1 MACKRSGVQIPSAP
15 HSIMK
20 EFLFE
25 TKELL
30 LSQVTIAVLAII
42 QIRIVAKSLG
52 PESYGVIGVYLGIIG
67 LCFRF
72 LSSRNSDLVLINYK
86 SYDRNFLRSSMIF
99 ELCMGLFSVIISLS
113 LLLITANYG
122 LLDIKSIP
130 NYLLLFICS
139 RVFLNL
145 LEVFKGTYTYK
156 GDMKTYSVV
165 ESSASILRFALV
177 VFFILQN
184 PTIENFFVAL
194 SLHSFLTGLIV
205 FFVLI
210 FSNQNKDKKVG
221 FKEYIKISKNNF
233 FKIRTDQAVGL
244 IPAQLDVVILGLLTD
259 FYSAGIYRVAR
270 KLVEPVNYIVVAFS
284 PWMLNKIN
292 KDDKYNFRKLI
303 FNILIPISIGIIL
316 LYIIFGEDMLILIAG
331 IDYISSYSPLLVLLV
346 GHIFYLLTFWS
357 RHYLFI
363 NDLITQ
369 HTIGRL
375 LYLIIFVSLSFL
387 LIESL
392 TFNGVAIAISAGI
405 IIQKLYEIYV
415 YFKNKTSQ

>member
-42 QIRIVAKSLG
+42 QIRIVAQSLG

-156 GDMKTYSVV
+156 GDMKTYSMV

-184 PTIENFFVAL
+184 PTIENFFIAL

-221 FKEYIKISKNNF
+221 LKEYIKISKNNF

-316 LYIIFGEDMLILIAG
+316 IYIIYGEDMLILIAG
-331 IDYISSYSPLLVLLV
+331 IDYISSYTPLLILLM
-346 GHIFYLLTFWS
+346 GYIFYLLTFWS

-375 LYLIIFVSLSFL
+375 LYLVIFVSLSFL
-387 LIESL
+387 LTESL
-392 TFNGVAIAISAGI
+392 TFNGVAISISAGM

-415 YFKNKTSQ
+415 YFKK

>member
-86 SYDRNFLRSSMIF
+86 SYDKNFLRSSIIF
-99 ELCMGLFSVIISLS
+99 ELCMGLFSVIFSLT

-122 LLDIKSIP
+122 LLDIKSLP

-165 ESSASILRFALV
+165 ESCASILRFALV
-177 VFFILQN
+177 IFFILQN
-184 PTIENFFVAL
+184 PTIENFFIAL

-210 FSNQNKDKKVG
+210 FSNQNKDMKVG

-316 LYIIFGEDMLILIAG
+316 IYIIYGEDMLILIAG
-331 IDYISSYSPLLVLLV
+331 IDYISSYTPLLILLM
-346 GHIFYLLTFWS
+346 GYIFYLLTFWS

-375 LYLIIFVSLSFL
+375 LYLVIFVSLSFL
-387 LIESL
+387 LTESL
-392 TFNGVAIAISAGI
+392 TFNGVAISISAGM

-415 YFKNKTSQ
+415 YFKK

>member
-1 MACKRSGVQIPSAP
+1 
-15 HSIMK
+15 MK

-184 PTIENFFVAL
+184 PTIENFFIAL

-205 FFVLI
+205 FSVLI

-303 FNILIPISIGIIL
+303 FSILIPISIGIVLI
-316 LYIIFGEDMLILIAG
+316 YIIYGEDMLILIAG
-331 IDYISSYSPLLVLLV
+331 IDYITSYTPLLILLT
-346 GHIFYLLTFWS
+346 GYIFYLLTFWS

-375 LYLIIFVSLSFL
+375 LYLVIFVSLSFL
-387 LIESL
+387 LTESL
-392 TFNGVAIAISAGI
+392 TFNGVAISISAGM

-415 YFKNKTSQ
+415 YFKK

>member
-15 HSIMK
+15 HSNMK

-25 TKELL
+25 TKELI
-30 LSQVTIAVLAII
+30 LSQGTIAVLAII
-42 QIRIVAKSLG
+42 QIRIVAQSLG

-86 SYDRNFLRSSMIF
+86 SYDRNFLRSSIIF
-99 ELCMGLFSVIISLS
+99 ELCMGLFSVIFSLT
-113 LLLITANYG
+113 LLIITANYG

-165 ESSASILRFALV
+165 ESCASILRFALV
-177 VFFILQN
+177 IFFILQN
-184 PTIENFFVAL
+184 PTIENFFIAL

-316 LYIIFGEDMLILIAG
+316 IYIIYGEDMLILIAG
-331 IDYISSYSPLLVLLV
+331 IDYITSYTPLLILLT
-346 GHIFYLLTFWS
+346 GYIFYLLTFWS

-369 HTIGRL
+369 HTIGRF
-375 LYLIIFVSLSFL
+375 LYLVIFVSLSLL

-392 TFNGVAIAISAGI
+392 TFNGVAISISAGM

>member
-1 MACKRSGVQIPSAP
+1 
-15 HSIMK
+15 MK

-184 PTIENFFVAL
+184 PTIENFFIAL

-316 LYIIFGEDMLILIAG
+316 IYIIYGEDMLILIAG
-331 IDYISSYSPLLVLLV
+331 IDYISSYTPLLILLM
-346 GHIFYLLTFWS
+346 GYIFYLLTFWS

-375 LYLIIFVSLSFL
+375 LYLVIFVSLSFL
-387 LIESL
+387 LTESL
-392 TFNGVAIAISAGI
+392 TFNGVAISISAGM

-415 YFKNKTSQ
+415 YFKK

>member
-86 SYDRNFLRSSMIF
+86 SYDRNFLRSSIIF
-99 ELCMGLFSVIISLS
+99 ELCMGLFSVIFSLT

-184 PTIENFFVAL
+184 PTIENFFIAL

-316 LYIIFGEDMLILIAG
+316 IYIIYGEDMLILIAG
-331 IDYISSYSPLLVLLV
+331 IDYITSYTPLLILLT
-346 GHIFYLLTFWS
+346 GYIFYLLTFWS

-375 LYLIIFVSLSFL
+375 LYLVIFVSLSFL
-387 LIESL
+387 LTESL
-392 TFNGVAIAISAGI
+392 TFNGVAISISAGM

-415 YFKNKTSQ
+415 YFKK

>member
-15 HSIMK
+15 HSNMK

-25 TKELL
+25 TKELI
-30 LSQVTIAVLAII
+30 LSQGTIAVLAII

-52 PESYGVIGVYLGIIG
+52 PESYGIIGVYLGIIG

-86 SYDRNFLRSSMIF
+86 NYDGNFLRSSIIF
-99 ELCMGLFSVIISLS
+99 ELCMGLFSVIFSLT

-165 ESSASILRFALV
+165 ESSASILRFTLV

-184 PTIENFFVAL
+184 PTIENFFIAL

-221 FKEYIKISKNNF
+221 LKEYIKISKNNF

-316 LYIIFGEDMLILIAG
+316 IYIIYGEDMLILIAG
-331 IDYISSYSPLLVLLV
+331 IDYISSYTPLLILLM
-346 GHIFYLLTFWS
+346 GYIFYLLTFWS

-375 LYLIIFVSLSFL
+375 LYLVIFVSLSFL
-387 LIESL
+387 LTESL
-392 TFNGVAIAISAGI
+392 TFNGVAISISAGM

-415 YFKNKTSQ
+415 YFKK

>member
-244 IPAQLDVVILGLLTD
+244 IPTQLDVVILGLLTD

-316 LYIIFGEDMLILIAG
+316 IYIIYGEDMLILIAG
-331 IDYISSYSPLLVLLV
+331 IDYISSYTPLLILLM
-346 GHIFYLLTFWS
+346 GYIFYLLTFWS

-375 LYLIIFVSLSFL
+375 LYLVIFVSLSFL
-387 LIESL
+387 LTESL
-392 TFNGVAIAISAGI
+392 TFNGVAISISAGM

-415 YFKNKTSQ
+415 YFKK

>member
-86 SYDRNFLRSSMIF
+86 SYDRNFLRSSIIF
-99 ELCMGLFSVIISLS
+99 ELCMGLFSVIFSLT
-113 LLLITANYG
+113 LLIITANYG

-165 ESSASILRFALV
+165 ESCASILRFALV
-177 VFFILQN
+177 IFFILQN
-184 PTIENFFVAL
+184 PTIENFFIAL

-316 LYIIFGEDMLILIAG
+316 IYIIYGEDMLILIAG
-331 IDYISSYSPLLVLLV
+331 IDYITSYTPLLILLT
-346 GHIFYLLTFWS
+346 GYIFYLLTFWS

-375 LYLIIFVSLSFL
+375 LYLVIFVSLSFL
-387 LIESL
+387 LTESL
-392 TFNGVAIAISAGI
+392 TFNGVAISISAGM

-415 YFKNKTSQ
+415 YFKK

>member
-42 QIRIVAKSLG
+42 QIRIVAQSLG

-86 SYDRNFLRSSMIF
+86 SYDRNFLRSSIIF
-99 ELCMGLFSVIISLS
+99 ELCMGLFSVIFSLT
-113 LLLITANYG
+113 LLIITANYG

-165 ESSASILRFALV
+165 ESCASILRFALV
-177 VFFILQN
+177 IFFILQN
-184 PTIENFFVAL
+184 PTIENFFIAL

-316 LYIIFGEDMLILIAG
+316 IYIIYGEDMLILIAG
-331 IDYISSYSPLLVLLV
+331 IDYISSYTPLLILLM
-346 GHIFYLLTFWS
+346 GYIFYLLTFWS

-375 LYLIIFVSLSFL
+375 LYLVIFVSLSFL
-387 LIESL
+387 LTESL
-392 TFNGVAIAISAGI
+392 TFNGVAISISAGM

-415 YFKNKTSQ
+415 YFKK

>member
-1 MACKRSGVQIPSAP
+1 
-15 HSIMK
+15 MK

-42 QIRIVAKSLG
+42 QIRIVAQSLG

-86 SYDRNFLRSSMIF
+86 SYDRNFLRSSIIF
-99 ELCMGLFSVIISLS
+99 ELCMGLFSVIFSLT
-113 LLLITANYG
+113 LLIITANYG

-165 ESSASILRFALV
+165 ESCASILRFALV
-177 VFFILQN
+177 IFFILQN
-184 PTIENFFVAL
+184 PTIENFFIAL
-194 SLHSFLTGLIV
+194 SLHSFLTGMIV
-205 FFVLI
+205 LCVLV
-210 FSNQNKDKKVG
+210 FNNKNKNKKTS

-316 LYIIFGEDMLILIAG
+316 IYIIYGEDMLILIAG
-331 IDYISSYSPLLVLLV
+331 IDYITSYTPLLILLT
-346 GHIFYLLTFWS
+346 GYIFYLLTFWS

-369 HTIGRL
+369 HTIGRF
-375 LYLIIFVSLSFL
+375 LYLVIFVSLSLL

-392 TFNGVAIAISAGI
+392 TFNGVAISISAGM

>member
-99 ELCMGLFSVIISLS
+99 ELCMGLFSVVISLS

-145 LEVFKGTYTYK
+145 LEVFKGTYTYR

-244 IPAQLDVVILGLLTD
+244 IPTQLDVVILGLLTD

-316 LYIIFGEDMLILIAG
+316 IYIIYGEDMLILIAG
-331 IDYISSYSPLLVLLV
+331 IDYITSYTPLLILLT
-346 GHIFYLLTFWS
+346 GYIFYLLTFWS

-375 LYLIIFVSLSFL
+375 LYLVIFVSLSFL
-387 LIESL
+387 LTESL
-392 TFNGVAIAISAGI
+392 TFNGVAISISAGM

-415 YFKNKTSQ
+415 YFKK

>member
-99 ELCMGLFSVIISLS
+99 ELCMGLFSVVISLS

-316 LYIIFGEDMLILIAG
+316 IYIIYGEDMLILIAG
-331 IDYISSYSPLLVLLV
+331 IDYISSYTPLLILLM
-346 GHIFYLLTFWS
+346 GYIFYLLTFWS

-375 LYLIIFVSLSFL
+375 LYLVIFVSLSFL
-387 LIESL
+387 LTESL
-392 TFNGVAIAISAGI
+392 TFNGVAISISAGM

-415 YFKNKTSQ
+415 YFKK

>member
-42 QIRIVAKSLG
+42 QIRIVAQSLG

-86 SYDRNFLRSSMIF
+86 SYDRNFLRSSIIF
-99 ELCMGLFSVIISLS
+99 ELCMGLFSVIFSLT

-184 PTIENFFVAL
+184 PTIENFFIAL

-316 LYIIFGEDMLILIAG
+316 IYIIYGEDMLILIAG
-331 IDYISSYSPLLVLLV
+331 IDYITSYTPLLILLT
-346 GHIFYLLTFWS
+346 GYIFYLLTFWS

-375 LYLIIFVSLSFL
+375 LYLVIFVSLSFL
-387 LIESL
+387 LTESL
-392 TFNGVAIAISAGI
+392 TFNGVAISISAGM

-415 YFKNKTSQ
+415 YFKK

>member
-42 QIRIVAKSLG
+42 QIRIVAQSLG

-86 SYDRNFLRSSMIF
+86 SYDRNFLRRSIIF
-99 ELCMGLFSVIISLS
+99 ELCMGLFSVIFSLT
-113 LLLITANYG
+113 LLIITANYG

-165 ESSASILRFALV
+165 ESCASILRFALV
-177 VFFILQN
+177 IFFILQN
-184 PTIENFFVAL
+184 PTIENFFIAL

-316 LYIIFGEDMLILIAG
+316 IYIIYGEDMLILIAG
-331 IDYISSYSPLLVLLV
+331 IDYITSYTPLLILLT
-346 GHIFYLLTFWS
+346 GYIFYLLTFWS

-369 HTIGRL
+369 HTIGRF
-375 LYLIIFVSLSFL
+375 LYLVIFVSLSLL

-392 TFNGVAIAISAGI
+392 TFNGVAISISAGM

>member
-1 MACKRSGVQIPSAP
+1 
-15 HSIMK
+15 MK

-99 ELCMGLFSVIISLS
+99 ELCMGLFSVVISLS

-165 ESSASILRFALV
+165 ESGASILRFALV

-210 FSNQNKDKKVG
+210 FSNQNKDKKVA

-292 KDDKYNFRKLI
+292 KNDKYNFRKLI

>member
-86 SYDRNFLRSSMIF
+86 SYDRNFLRSSIIF
-99 ELCMGLFSVIISLS
+99 ELCMGLFSVIFSLT

-156 GDMKTYSVV
+156 GDMKTYSMV

-184 PTIENFFVAL
+184 PTIENFFIAL

-210 FSNQNKDKKVG
+210 FSNQNKDMKVG

-316 LYIIFGEDMLILIAG
+316 IYIIYGEDMLILIAG
-331 IDYISSYSPLLVLLV
+331 IDYISSYTPLLILLM
-346 GHIFYLLTFWS
+346 GYIFYLLTFWS

-375 LYLIIFVSLSFL
+375 LYLVIFVSLSFL
-387 LIESL
+387 LTESL
-392 TFNGVAIAISAGI
+392 TFNGVAISISAGM

-415 YFKNKTSQ
+415 YFKK

>member
-1 MACKRSGVQIPSAP
+1 
-15 HSIMK
+15 MK

-316 LYIIFGEDMLILIAG
+316 IYIIYGEDMLILIAG
-331 IDYISSYSPLLVLLV
+331 IDYISSYTPLLILLM
-346 GHIFYLLTFWS
+346 GYIFYLLTFWS

-375 LYLIIFVSLSFL
+375 LYLVIFVSLSFL
-387 LIESL
+387 LTESL
-392 TFNGVAIAISAGI
+392 TFNGVAISISAGM

-415 YFKNKTSQ
+415 YFKK

>member
-316 LYIIFGEDMLILIAG
+316 IYIIYGEDMLILIAG
-331 IDYISSYSPLLVLLV
+331 IDYISSYTPLLILLM
-346 GHIFYLLTFWS
+346 GYIFYLLTFWS

-375 LYLIIFVSLSFL
+375 LYLVIFVSLSFL
-387 LIESL
+387 LTESL
-392 TFNGVAIAISAGI
+392 TFNGVAISISAGM

-415 YFKNKTSQ
+415 YFKK

>member
-20 EFLFE
+20 KFLFE

-184 PTIENFFVAL
+184 PTIENFFIAL

-316 LYIIFGEDMLILIAG
+316 IYIIYGEDMLILIAG
-331 IDYISSYSPLLVLLV
+331 IDYITSYTPLLILLT
-346 GHIFYLLTFWS
+346 GYIFYLLTFWS

-375 LYLIIFVSLSFL
+375 LYLVIFVSLSFL
-387 LIESL
+387 LTESL
-392 TFNGVAIAISAGI
+392 TFNGVAISISAGM

-415 YFKNKTSQ
+415 YFKK

>member
-1 MACKRSGVQIPSAP
+1 
-15 HSIMK
+15 MK

-42 QIRIVAKSLG
+42 QIRIVAQSLG

-86 SYDRNFLRSSMIF
+86 SYDRNFLRSSIIF
-99 ELCMGLFSVIISLS
+99 ELCMGLFSVIFSLT
-113 LLLITANYG
+113 LLIITANYG

-165 ESSASILRFALV
+165 ESSASILRFTLV

-316 LYIIFGEDMLILIAG
+316 IYIIYGEDMLILIAG
-331 IDYISSYSPLLVLLV
+331 IDYISSYTPLLILLM
-346 GHIFYLLTFWS
+346 GYIFYLLTFWS

-375 LYLIIFVSLSFL
+375 LYLVIFVSLSFL
-387 LIESL
+387 LTESL
-392 TFNGVAIAISAGI
+392 TFNGVAISISAGM

>member
-1 MACKRSGVQIPSAP
+1 
-15 HSIMK
+15 MK

-165 ESSASILRFALV
+165 ESGASILRFALV

-221 FKEYIKISKNNF
+221 FKEYIKISKNNI

-316 LYIIFGEDMLILIAG
+316 IYIIYGEDMLILIAG
-331 IDYISSYSPLLVLLV
+331 IDYISSYTPLLILLM
-346 GHIFYLLTFWS
+346 GYIFYLLTFWS

>member
-99 ELCMGLFSVIISLS
+99 ELCMGLFSVVISLS

-316 LYIIFGEDMLILIAG
+316 IYIIYGEDMLILIAG
-331 IDYISSYSPLLVLLV
+331 IDYITSYTPLLILLT
-346 GHIFYLLTFWS
+346 GYIFYLLTFWS

-375 LYLIIFVSLSFL
+375 LYLVIFVSLSFL
-387 LIESL
+387 LTESL
-392 TFNGVAIAISAGI
+392 TFNGVAISISAGM

-415 YFKNKTSQ
+415 YFKK

>member
-1 MACKRSGVQIPSAP
+1 
-15 HSIMK
+15 MK
-20 EFLFE
+20 EFLLE
-25 TKELL
+25 TKELI
-30 LSQVTIAVLAII
+30 LSQGTIAVLAII

-52 PESYGVIGVYLGIIG
+52 PESYGIIGVYLGIIG

-86 SYDRNFLRSSMIF
+86 NYDGNFLRSSIIF
-99 ELCMGLFSVIISLS
+99 ELCMGLFSVFLS
-113 LLLITANYG
+113 LILLIITSNYE
-122 LLDIKSIP
+122 LLDVKSIP

-145 LEVFKGTYTYK
+145 LEVFKGTFTYI

-165 ESSASILRFALV
+165 ESVVSVLRFALV

-184 PTIENFFVAL
+184 PTIENFFIAL
-194 SLHSFLTGLIV
+194 SLHSFLAGLII

-210 FSNQNKDKKVG
+210 LSNQNKDKKVD

-244 IPAQLDVVILGLLTD
+244 IPAQLDVVVLGLLTD

-303 FNILIPISIGIIL
+303 FNILFPISVGIIL
-316 LYIIFGEDMLILIAG
+316 IYIIYGEDMLILIAG
-331 IDYISSYSPLLVLLV
+331 IDYISAYIPLLILLM
-346 GHIFYLLTFWS
+346 GYIFYLLTFWS
-357 RHYLFI
+357 RHFLFI

-375 LYLIIFVSLSFL
+375 LYLVIFVSLSIL

-392 TFNGVAIAISAGI
+392 TFNGVAISISAGMI
-405 IIQKLYEIYV
+405 VQKLYEIYV
-415 YFKNKTSQ
+415 YFKTKASQ

>member
-1 MACKRSGVQIPSAP
+1 
-15 HSIMK
+15 MK

-30 LSQVTIAVLAII
+30 LSQLTIAVLAII

-72 LSSRNSDLVLINYK
+72 LSSRNSDLLLINYR
-86 SYDRNFLRSSMIF
+86 SYDGNFLRSSIIF
-99 ELCMGLFSVIISLS
+99 ELCLGVFSVLFSLT
-113 LLLITANYG
+113 LLMITANYE

-130 NYLLLFICS
+130 NYLLLFTCS

-145 LEVFKGTYTYK
+145 LEVFKGTFTHI

-165 ESSASILRFALV
+165 ESSVSILRFALV

-184 PTIENFFVAL
+184 PTIENFFIAL

-205 FFVLI
+205 LFILI
-210 FSNQNKDKKVG
+210 FKNQNKDKKVS

-244 IPAQLDVVILGLLTD
+244 IPTQLDVVIIGLLTD

-292 KDDKYNFRKLI
+292 KDDKYNFRKLT
-303 FNILIPISIGIIL
+303 FNILFPISIGIIL
-316 LYIIFGEDMLILIAG
+316 IYTTCGEGMLTLIAG
-331 IDYISSYSPLLVLLV
+331 IDYITSYTPMLLLLM
-346 GHIFYLLTFWS
+346 GYIFYLLTFWT

-363 NDLITQ
+363 NDLILQ
-369 HTIGRL
+369 HTIGRI
-375 LYLIIFVSLSFL
+375 LYLVIFVALSYL
-387 LIESL
+387 LIDSL
-392 TFNGVAIAISAGI
+392 TFNGIAISISVGM

-415 YFKNKTSQ
+415 YFKTKTSR

>member
-184 PTIENFFVAL
+184 PTIENFFIAL

-210 FSNQNKDKKVG
+210 FSNQNKDMKVG

-316 LYIIFGEDMLILIAG
+316 IYIIYGEDMLILIAG
-331 IDYISSYSPLLVLLV
+331 IDYITSYTPLLILLT
-346 GHIFYLLTFWS
+346 GYIFYLLTFWS

-375 LYLIIFVSLSFL
+375 LYLVIFVSLSFL
-387 LIESL
+387 LTESL
-392 TFNGVAIAISAGI
+392 TFNGVAISISAGM

-415 YFKNKTSQ
+415 YFKK

>member
-1 MACKRSGVQIPSAP
+1 
-15 HSIMK
+15 MK

-184 PTIENFFVAL
+184 PTIENFFIAL
-194 SLHSFLTGLIV
+194 SLHSLLTGLIV
-205 FFVLI
+205 LSVHI

-316 LYIIFGEDMLILIAG
+316 IYIIYGEDMLILIAG
-331 IDYISSYSPLLVLLV
+331 IDYISSYTPLLILLM
-346 GHIFYLLTFWS
+346 GYIFYLLTFWS

-375 LYLIIFVSLSFL
+375 LYLVIFVSLSFL
-387 LIESL
+387 LTESL
-392 TFNGVAIAISAGI
+392 TFNGVAISISAGM

-415 YFKNKTSQ
+415 YFKK

>member
-86 SYDRNFLRSSMIF
+86 SYDRNFLRSSIIF
-99 ELCMGLFSVIISLS
+99 ELCMGLFSVIFSLT
-113 LLLITANYG
+113 LLIVTANYG

-221 FKEYIKISKNNF
+221 FKEYIKISKNNI

-316 LYIIFGEDMLILIAG
+316 IYIIYGEDMLILIAG
-331 IDYISSYSPLLVLLV
+331 IDYISSYTPLLILLM
-346 GHIFYLLTFWS
+346 GYIFYLLTFWS

-375 LYLIIFVSLSFL
+375 LYLVIFVSLSFL
-387 LIESL
+387 LTESL
-392 TFNGVAIAISAGI
+392 TFNGVAISISAGM

-415 YFKNKTSQ
+415 YFKK

>member
-99 ELCMGLFSVIISLS
+99 ELCMGLFSVVISLS

-184 PTIENFFVAL
+184 PTIENFFIAL

-303 FNILIPISIGIIL
+303 FSILIPISIGIVLI
-316 LYIIFGEDMLILIAG
+316 YIIYGEDMLILIAG
-331 IDYISSYSPLLVLLV
+331 IDYITSYTPLLILLT
-346 GHIFYLLTFWS
+346 GYIFYLLTFWS

-375 LYLIIFVSLSFL
+375 LYLVIFVSLSFL
-387 LIESL
+387 LTESL
-392 TFNGVAIAISAGI
+392 TFNGVAISISAGM

-415 YFKNKTSQ
+415 YFKK

>member
-1 MACKRSGVQIPSAP
+1 
-15 HSIMK
+15 MK

-99 ELCMGLFSVIISLS
+99 ELCMGLFSVVISLS

-184 PTIENFFVAL
+184 PTIENFFIAL

-316 LYIIFGEDMLILIAG
+316 IYIIYGEDMLILIAG
-331 IDYISSYSPLLVLLV
+331 IDYITSYTPLLILLT
-346 GHIFYLLTFWS
+346 GYIFYLLTFWS

-375 LYLIIFVSLSFL
+375 LYLVIFVSLSFL
-387 LIESL
+387 LTESL
-392 TFNGVAIAISAGI
+392 TFNGVAISISAGM

-415 YFKNKTSQ
+415 YFKK

>member
-165 ESSASILRFALV
+165 ESSASILRFTLV

-221 FKEYIKISKNNF
+221 FKEYIKISKNNI

-284 PWMLNKIN
+284 AWMINKIN

-316 LYIIFGEDMLILIAG
+316 IYIIYGEDMLILIAG
-331 IDYISSYSPLLVLLV
+331 IDYISSYTPLLILLM
-346 GHIFYLLTFWS
+346 GYIFYLLTFWS

-375 LYLIIFVSLSFL
+375 LYLVIFVSLSFL
-387 LIESL
+387 LTESL
-392 TFNGVAIAISAGI
+392 TFNGVAISISAGM

-415 YFKNKTSQ
+415 YFKK

>member
-184 PTIENFFVAL
+184 PTIENFFIAL

-316 LYIIFGEDMLILIAG
+316 IYIIYGEDMLILIAG
-331 IDYISSYSPLLVLLV
+331 IDYISSYTPLLILLM
-346 GHIFYLLTFWS
+346 GYIFYLLTFWS

-375 LYLIIFVSLSFL
+375 LYLVIFVSLSFL
-387 LIESL
+387 LTESL
-392 TFNGVAIAISAGI
+392 TFNGVAISISAGM
-405 IIQKLYEIYV
+405 IIQKFYEIYV
-415 YFKNKTSQ
+415 YFKK

>member
-1 MACKRSGVQIPSAP
+1 
-15 HSIMK
+15 MK

-86 SYDRNFLRSSMIF
+86 SYDKNFLRSSIIF
-99 ELCMGLFSVIISLS
+99 ELCMGLFSVIFSLT

-316 LYIIFGEDMLILIAG
+316 IYIIYGEDMLILIAG
-331 IDYISSYSPLLVLLV
+331 IDYISSYTPLLILLM
-346 GHIFYLLTFWS
+346 GYIFYLLTFWS

-375 LYLIIFVSLSFL
+375 LYLVIFVSLSFL
-387 LIESL
+387 LTESL
-392 TFNGVAIAISAGI
+392 TFNGVAISISAGM

>member
-86 SYDRNFLRSSMIF
+86 SYDRNFLRSSIIF
-99 ELCMGLFSVIISLS
+99 ELCMGLFSVIFSLT

-184 PTIENFFVAL
+184 PTIENFFIAL

-205 FFVLI
+205 FSVLI

-316 LYIIFGEDMLILIAG
+316 IYIIYGEDMLILIAG
-331 IDYISSYSPLLVLLV
+331 IDYISSYTPLLILLM
-346 GHIFYLLTFWS
+346 GYIFYLLTFWS

-375 LYLIIFVSLSFL
+375 LYLVIFVSLSFL
-387 LIESL
+387 LTESL
-392 TFNGVAIAISAGI
+392 TFNGVAISISAGM

-415 YFKNKTSQ
+415 YFKK